1 MRPGVAAVVAKRSTM
16 LVVVWA
22 AFLLDLMVGAG
33 LLLSDKPSFFIAG
46 VALVLAACLGMA
58 GVTLYYYLQQ
68 RRASTTRP
76 SPEPTDAH
84 R

>member
-1 MRPGVAAVVAKRSTM
+1 MAKRSTA

-46 VALVLAACLGMA
+46 VAMVLAACLGMA
-58 GVTLYYYLQQ
+58 GVTLFYYLQQ
-68 RRASTTRP
+68 RKAATTSPST
-76 SPEPTDAH
+76 EPTDAH